1 MVHYSLS
8 ECQRR
13 LLFKTLFKSFLFK
26 SEIADTFPIYI
37 QRYVLKSNILHLDDK
52 MGEALIQP
60 ILAGL
65 SFTRFVLRW
74 RHRLFTIYMG
84 KLVCSVHGLGK

>member
-1 MVHYSLS
+1 M
-8 ECQRR
+8 
-13 LLFKTLFKSFLFK
+13 
-26 SEIADTFPIYI
+26 
-37 QRYVLKSNILHLDDK
+37 QRYTLKSSILLLDDK

-84 KLVCSVHGLGK
+84 KPVGSVHGLGKW